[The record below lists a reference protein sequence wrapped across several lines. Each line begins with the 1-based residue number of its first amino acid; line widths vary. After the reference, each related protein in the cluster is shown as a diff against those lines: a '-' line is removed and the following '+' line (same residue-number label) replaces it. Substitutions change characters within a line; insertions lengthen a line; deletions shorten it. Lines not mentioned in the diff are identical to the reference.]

1 MLRYIQQVFVFAV
14 DKYYYICAT
23 VIKMRVTMIHIGKVI
38 EKILRDQGRT
48 VTWFARSLYCDRT
61 NVYKIFQRE
70 SVDSEMLFRIS
81 RILGHDFFKYYS
93 KELENTE
100 EDI

>member
-1 MLRYIQQVFVFAV
+1 
-14 DKYYYICAT
+14 
-23 VIKMRVTMIHIGKVI
+23 MIHIGKVI

-70 SVDSEMLFRIS
+70 SVDSEMLYRIS
-81 RILGHDFFKYYS
+81 KILSHDFFKYYS
-93 KELENTE
+93 QELEVEAE
-100 EDI
+100 ENPVYLKGEEEVKIRNGMYK